1 MRYYSIEI
9 TNKDGSPATLQG
21 TPLKFTSLMTG
32 SQVTNL
38 AALNIYVDIPVSSY
52 NTPMG
57 GAMLRIWGLPLKVLS
72 QANNL
77 NQKRIVVKGGM
88 SPGLPL
94 ANPAQQG
101 ILVEAT
107 IQQAFGNWQGTSQT
121 LDMYFIPST
130 GGMFAPRNIVLDWKK
145 DTQLGV
151 AIQNA
156 LQTAFKDEEYAVKA
170 QITEKLV
177 AYEDITGIYES
188 VAQFNEKVIELSR
201 GIIRNANYPGVRI
214 SLANKQF
221 LVTDSTQLGASS
233 AAPIKIAF
241 QDYVGQPTWVGP
253 QTISFKTAMRG
264 DLTIGAY
271 VKLPD
276 QTSAFQFTT
285 VGSQSQER
293 QRSAFNGVYEIKS
306 IRHLGEFRQRG
317 GDNWVTV
324 FEAFPKEVVTV

>member
-1 MRYYSIEI
+1 MRYYEI
-9 TNKDGSPATLQG
+9 QITEQNGSPATLQG
-21 TPLKFTSLMTG
+21 LPLKFTSLMQG

-38 AALNIYVDIPVSSY
+38 AALNVYVDVPVSSY

-57 GAMLRIWGLPLKVLS
+57 GAMIRIWGLPLKILS

-77 NQKRIVVKGGM
+77 NKKRIVVKGGM

-94 ANPAQQG
+94 ANPSQQG

-107 IQQAFGNWQGTSQT
+107 IQQAFGNWQGTNQT
-121 LDMYFIPST
+121 LDMYVIPST
-130 GGMFAPRNIVLDWKK
+130 GGMFAPRNIVLEWKK
-145 DTQLGV
+145 DTQLGL

-156 LQTAFKDEEYAVKA
+156 LQTAFKDEKYTVKT

-221 LVTDSTQLGASS
+221 LVTDSTQPGTSASN
-233 AAPIKIAF
+233 PTKIAF
-241 QDYVGQPTWVGP
+241 QDYIGQPTWIGP

-264 DLTIGAY
+264 DITIGMY

-285 VGSQSQER
+285 TGSQPQER